1 MRTILVSLSLLLLS
15 ILLVIGCEV
24 IDNNLQ
30 EGSQLE
36 TEVFQQTSDIE
47 ESAAQNIEME
57 LRDFKTDNKEKLQN
71 PDDSYLSDTSL

>member
-47 ESAAQNIEME
+47 ESAAQNIELE